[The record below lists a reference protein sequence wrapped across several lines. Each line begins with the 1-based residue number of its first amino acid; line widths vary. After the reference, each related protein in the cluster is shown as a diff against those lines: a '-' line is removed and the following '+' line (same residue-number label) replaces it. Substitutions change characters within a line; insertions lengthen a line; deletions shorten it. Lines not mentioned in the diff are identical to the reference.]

1 MMEIRNEHQAL
12 SLHGPFDRQMP
23 LFILLRRKSFSFQEE
38 FSVCSLER
46 KLPSTSSGQAHLDAE
61 ARRFMLRA
69 FKDDQVLSHTKPGR
83 KKQPL
88 GQEEKELLYCAYCLK
103 LITSGDQRIRM
114 GGSHEHTFSNPTGI
128 TFRIGC
134 FQDAQ
139 GSVTHGIPTDEFTW
153 FKGFQWSM
161 AYCEGC
167 LKHIGWQ
174 YLRSG
179 QGAFWGLILNML
191 TTRN

>member
-1 MMEIRNEHQAL
+1 MMDIRKNHQAL
-12 SLHGPFDRQMP
+12 IPCDPFDREMP
-23 LFILLRRKSFSFQEE
+23 FFILLQRKSFSMGEE
-38 FSVCSLER
+38 FSVCSPER
-46 KLPSTSSGQAHLDAE
+46 QLHKVTAPC
-61 ARRFMLRA
+61 RFMLRS
-69 FKDDQVLSHTKPGR
+69 FRDDQLLSRTKPGR

-88 GQEEKELLYCAYCLK
+88 NQEEKEFLYCAYCLK
-103 LITSGDQRIRM
+103 LITSADQRIRM
-114 GGSHEHTFSNPTGI
+114 GGTHEHTFSNPAGI

-139 GSVTHGIPTDEFTW
+139 GSVAHGIPTDEFTW
-153 FKGFQWSM
+153 FKGFQWCM

-174 YLRSG
+174 YLRNG